1 MSVLTVADV
10 LTQLDVVA
18 SFGKAAGWDPVG
30 LQLGDPAAPVARLAV
45 CHEVTADV
53 VAAVEADPVDLL
65 IAYHPLL
72 FRPTTRIVAGN
83 SASGRA
89 FTLLTTGVALAVV
102 HTAFDVA
109 PGGAADSLAAA
120 VGLTEVSGFG
130 PMWGPDAVKIVVF
143 VPHSGADE
151 VAGAMV
157 AAGAGTIGRYSGCS
171 FRAEGV
177 GTFLPEAGAVP
188 ATGAPGMLNREPE
201 VRVEMIAPRSIVAGV
216 VAALVAA
223 HPYEEPAYDIFE
235 VQANAG
241 FVGRAG
247 LIDGEPTLQELSE
260 LVTRRIGGKVRV
272 AGSGSARMTR
282 AAVVPGSGADFIA
295 AAAGVADVLVT
306 GDISHHQARGALDQG
321 LAIIDPGHAATE
333 RPGIATLY
341 AAVAQL
347 EAVVVDLTHLDPSP
361 WEEH

>member
-1 MSVLTVADV
+1 MSALTVADV
-10 LTQLDVVA
+10 LDHLDVI
-18 SFGKAAGWDPVG
+18 SPLGKAAGWDPVG
-30 LQLGDPAAPVARLAV
+30 LQLGDPAAPVARVGV
-45 CHEVTADV
+45 CHEVTAEVLD
-53 VAAVEADPVDLL
+53 AVEADRVDLL

-89 FTLLTTGVALAVV
+89 FRLVTSGVALAVV
-102 HTAFDVA
+102 HTAFDVT

-120 VGLTEVSGFG
+120 LDLSDVVGFG
-130 PMWGPDAVKIVVF
+130 PLWGPDAVKLVVF
-143 VPHSGADE
+143 VPQSEADD

-171 FRAEGV
+171 FRTDGV

-188 ATGAPGMLNREPE
+188 AAGAPGALNREPE
-201 VRVEMIAPRSIVAGV
+201 VRIEMIAPRPSVDGV

-223 HPYEEPAYDIFE
+223 HPYEEPAYDVYE
-235 VQANAG
+235 VRANAG

-247 LIDGEPTLQELSE
+247 SIGDQVTLGALADR
-260 LVTRRIGGKVRV
+260 VGDRIGGNVKLAGPVHDPVTRV
-272 AGSGSARMTR
+272 
-282 AAVVPGSGADFIA
+282 AVVPGSGGDFIA
-295 AAAGVADVLVT
+295 AAAAVAEVLVT
-306 GDISHHQARGALDQG
+306 GDVSHHQARSASERG
-321 LAIIDPGHAATE
+321 LAIIDPGHAASE

-347 EAVVVDLTHLDPSP
+347 TDAVVDLTHVDPSP